1 MNLPPMAP
9 LNAERLFAALVA
21 AEVRFIVI
29 GGFAVSAHGY
39 LRGTKDLDIVPDP
52 NPENLQRLG
61 GALSQLDARIMG
73 MDEFSEE
80 EVVQPDAAGLA
91 MGGNFVL
98 TTNYGRLDIL
108 QVISPDL
115 EYQDLDAAAIED
127 EVLGHRVR
135 FCGYE
140 DLVEMKEAAGR
151 LEDELDLKRL
161 RAARGE

>member
-1 MNLPPMAP
+1 MAP
-9 LNAERLFAALVA
+9 LDAERLFAALVA

-52 NPENLQRLG
+52 DPENLHRLA
-61 GALSQLDARIMG
+61 GALTKLEARIMG
-73 MDEFSEE
+73 MEDFSEE
-80 EVVQPDAAGLA
+80 EVVQPDVAGLA

-98 TTNYGRLDIL
+98 TTSYGRLDIL
-108 QVISPDL
+108 QLVSPDFT
-115 EYQDLDAAAIED
+115 YQDLDPAAIED
-127 EVLGHRVR
+127 VVLGHRVR

-140 DLVEMKEAAGR
+140 DLVEMKKAAGR
-151 LEDELDLKRL
+151 LEDQLDLTRL

>member
-1 MNLPPMAP
+1 MAP
-9 LNAERLFAALVA
+9 LDAGNLFATLVE

-52 NPENLQRLG
+52 DPENLNRLAH
-61 GALSQLDARIMG
+61 ALSQLDAKVLG
-73 MDEFSEE
+73 MEEFAKE
-80 EVVQPDAAGLA
+80 EVVQPDVAGLA

-98 TTNYGRLDIL
+98 TTDYGRLDIL
-108 QVISPDL
+108 QLVSPDF
-115 EYQDLDAAAIED
+115 EYRDLDAAAIED
-127 EVLGHRVR
+127 VVLGHRVR

-140 DLVEMKEAAGR
+140 DLVEMKQAAGR

-161 RAARGE
+161 RSARGE

>member
-1 MNLPPMAP
+1 MAP
-9 LNAERLFAALVA
+9 LDAKSLFAALDA

-52 NPENLQRLG
+52 EHENLQRLA
-61 GALSQLDARIMG
+61 GALSKLDARIMG
-73 MDEFSEE
+73 MEEFAEE
-80 EVVQPDAAGLA
+80 EVVQPDVAGLA

-98 TTNYGRLDIL
+98 TTDYGRLDIL
-108 QVISPDL
+108 QLVSPDF
-115 EYQDLDAAAIED
+115 EYRDLDAAAIED

-140 DLVEMKEAAGR
+140 DLVEMKRAAGR

-161 RAARGE
+161 RAVRGE

>member
-1 MNLPPMAP
+1 MAP
-9 LNAERLFAALVA
+9 LDAKSLFAALDT

-52 NPENLQRLG
+52 DPENLQRLA
-61 GALSQLDARIMG
+61 GALSQLDAKIMG
-73 MDEFSEE
+73 AEEFAKE
-80 EVVQPDAAGLA
+80 EVVQPDVAGLA

-98 TTNYGRLDIL
+98 MTDYGRLDIL
-108 QVISPDL
+108 QVVNPDF
-115 EYQDLDAAAIED
+115 EYQDLDATAIED
-127 EVLGHRVR
+127 QVLGHRVR

-140 DLVEMKEAAGR
+140 DLVRMKKAAGR

>member
-1 MNLPPMAP
+1 MAP
-9 LNAERLFAALVA
+9 LDAESLFATLVA

-52 NPENLQRLG
+52 DPENLVRLAR
-61 GALSQLDARIMG
+61 ALSRLDAKVMG
-73 MDEFSEE
+73 MEEFAEE
-80 EVVQPDAAGLA
+80 EVVQPDIAGLA

-108 QVISPDL
+108 QLVSPDF
-115 EYQDLDAAAIED
+115 EYGDLDAAAIED
-127 EVLGHRVR
+127 VVLGHRVR
-135 FCGYE
+135 FCGYD
-140 DLVEMKEAAGR
+140 DLVKMKQAAGR

>member
-1 MNLPPMAP
+1 MAP
-9 LNAERLFAALVA
+9 LDAESLFATLVA

-52 NPENLQRLG
+52 DPENLVRLAR
-61 GALSQLDARIMG
+61 ALSQLDAKVMG
-73 MDEFSEE
+73 MEEFAEE
-80 EVVQPDAAGLA
+80 EVVQPDIAGLA

-98 TTNYGRLDIL
+98 TTSCGRLDIL
-108 QVISPDL
+108 QLVSPDF
-115 EYQDLDAAAIED
+115 EFGDLDAAAIED
-127 EVLGHRVR
+127 VVLGHRVR
-135 FCGYE
+135 FCGYD
-140 DLVEMKEAAGR
+140 DLVKMKQAAGR

>member
-1 MNLPPMAP
+1 MAP
-9 LNAERLFAALVA
+9 LDAKSLFAALVA

-52 NPENLQRLG
+52 
-61 GALSQLDARIMG
+61 
-73 MDEFSEE
+73 F
-80 EVVQPDAAGLA
+80 
-91 MGGNFVL
+91 
-98 TTNYGRLDIL
+98 
-108 QVISPDL
+108 
-115 EYQDLDAAAIED
+115 EYRDLDAAAIED

-140 DLVEMKEAAGR
+140 DLVEMKRAAGR

-161 RAARGE
+161 RALRGE